1 MKESKI
7 MKGMIFFVVLLIP
20 VIYSFFYLKSYWN
33 PYGDL
38 SDIKIAVVNLDKT
51 KADENQ
57 GNEFIKGLK
66 ESAPFKIEEL
76 SLDDANEGMKSGNYY
91 AEIIVPDNF
100 TECLK
105 SSSTT
110 NKQIATITY
119 SPNQAS
125 NYLATQIINS
135 AIKTVETNLQ
145 GKINKQIVATL
156 AQKLESVPDS
166 LEKISDGAETILNG
180 SKTLNTGIK
189 QISEGTEKLSNN
201 YNEFDKG
208 INSAYEGSST
218 LNNGAKQVNSGISTL
233 SNGTESL
240 EIAMK
245 QINSGIDELS
255 KKGQN
260 GIIELTAGIT
270 ELNTGAKT
278 LNEGIKQ
285 YVAGTNTLSKG
296 TKEYVTGVEN
306 YTQNVDNY
314 VDNVNKLL
322 SIVAQSDDPTLKAQA
337 NALINGGTA
346 IKGGGKQLNASNSK
360 LTGGANQLLKSGSVI
375 EQGANSLYSG
385 TQKLAKGASGLT
397 GITEGITSLK
407 NALAKVQQ
415 GTKTLQGGALKLS
428 AGTKQLEQGTTN
440 LNNGL
445 KTLDS
450 SSTKIKSALSEL
462 STGAKSAYNGGEQL
476 VQGIETFSNEINKG
490 INETNNELKV
500 LEGIEKIAENPVD
513 FKTEAYGE
521 VDSYGI
527 AFTPL
532 FLCIGLWVG
541 ALMCYVV
548 LYYDQK
554 NRFRILGSSAE
565 NKLLQNVLYIL
576 IGAVEGIITGA
587 ILKAGLGYEIQNIV
601 LYYFSSMLIGITF
614 MSIIQFLIRN
624 FGDIGKLLSLIILV
638 LQLAASGGT
647 FPIETIDKSFRV
659 ITPFLPMT
667 YTIKL
672 LKEILVPTVTNY
684 KGLYIGI
691 LIGISIVTLGIT
703 YAVDIIRTKK
713 KETNSINN

>member
-260 GIIELTAGIT
+260 GIVELTAGIT
-270 ELNTGAKT
+270 NLNTGAKT

-285 YVAGTNTLSKG
+285 YVEGTNTLSKG

-322 SIVAQSDDPTLKAQA
+322 SVVAQSDDPTLKAQV

-415 GTKTLQGGALKLS
+415 GTKTLQGGVLKLS

-576 IGAVEGIITGA
+576 IGAVEGIITGV

-647 FPIETIDKSFRV
+647 FPIETIDKSFRA
-659 ITPFLPMT
+659 INPFLPMT

-691 LIGISIVTLGIT
+691 LIGITIVTLGIT
-703 YAVDIIRTKK
+703 YAVDIIRTKN
-713 KETNSINN
+713 KEANSSNN

>member
-166 LEKISDGAETILNG
+166 LEKISDGAEIILNG

-201 YNEFDKG
+201 YNEFNKG
-208 INSAYEGSST
+208 INSAYEGSSA
-218 LNNGAKQVNSGISTL
+218 LNNGAKQVNSGMSTL

-260 GIIELTAGIT
+260 GIVELTAGIT

-296 TKEYVTGVEN
+296 TKEYVTGVET

-375 EQGANSLYSG
+375 EQGANRLYSG
-385 TQKLAKGASGLT
+385 TQKLTKGASGLT

-415 GTKTLQGGALKLS
+415 GTKTLQGGVLKLS

-647 FPIETIDKSFRV
+647 FPIETIDKSFRA
-659 ITPFLPMT
+659 INPFLPMT

-691 LIGISIVTLGIT
+691 LIGITIVTLGIT

-713 KETNSINN
+713 REANSSNN